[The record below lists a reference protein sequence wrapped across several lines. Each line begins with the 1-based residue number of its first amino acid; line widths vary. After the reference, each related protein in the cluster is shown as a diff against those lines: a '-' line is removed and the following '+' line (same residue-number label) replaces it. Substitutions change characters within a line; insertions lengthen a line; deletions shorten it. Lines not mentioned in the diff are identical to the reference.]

1 MSSNTDTEP
10 DGLCTF
16 PKHSPDL
23 WFVEAVPFLLE
34 FVRQYS
40 RCAEASPVATLQRLK
55 QDLEAGEWTALDLV
69 RSICEA
75 SAKRKEL
82 H

>member
-1 MSSNTDTEP
+1 MNEKHTAADS
-10 DGLCTF
+10 F
-16 PKHSPDL
+16 PAFPADSPGL

>member
-1 MSSNTDTEP
+1 MSEKHTEAETAGP
-10 DGLCTF
+10 F
-16 PKHSPDL
+16 PAGAPDL
-23 WFVEAVPFLLE
+23 WMVEAVPFVLE

-69 RSICEA
+69 RQICEA
-75 SAKRKEL
+75 SAKRREL